1 MNKTTVGGGK
11 MLKVA
16 LIPGDGVGPEVITSA
31 IRVLD
36 RVAEKNGHKILYEYA
51 CAGGEAI
58 DREGIPLPEETIDI
72 CKKSDAVLLGAVGG
86 PKWDSLPGELRPE
99 RAILGLRS
107 SLCLYA
113 NLRPAVLHEPLKSFS
128 PLAES
133 VREKGIDMLF
143 VRELTGGI
151 YFGKRGRKA
160 TKNKVFAFDTESYT
174 DKEIKRVGKM
184 AFELARARKKR
195 LTSVDKANVLETS
208 RLWRE
213 TLMEMSGDYPEVEFE
228 SMYID
233 NAAMQLIKNPSRFDV
248 IVTSNLFGDILTD
261 EASAIIG
268 SIGLSPSASVG
279 EGRFGLYE
287 PIHGSAPDI
296 AGKGIANPVGTVLSA
311 AMMLRFTFGLEKE
324 ALEIENAVASALE
337 SGARTKDIAERNMNN
352 NFISTNDMTEKIL
365 SYL

>member
-195 LTSVDKANVLETS
+195 LTSVERQTCLKLQGFGEK
-208 RLWRE
+208 RLWKCRGIIPR
-213 TLMEMSGDYPEVEFE
+213 L
-228 SMYID
+228 
-233 NAAMQLIKNPSRFDV
+233 
-248 IVTSNLFGDILTD
+248 NLR
-261 EASAIIG
+261 AC
-268 SIGLSPSASVG
+268 
-279 EGRFGLYE
+279 
-287 PIHGSAPDI
+287 
-296 AGKGIANPVGTVLSA
+296 
-311 AMMLRFTFGLEKE
+311 
-324 ALEIENAVASALE
+324 
-337 SGARTKDIAERNMNN
+337 
-352 NFISTNDMTEKIL
+352 ISTTPRCSLLKTL
-365 SYL
+365 RALT